1 MVGPVGPAV
10 CLSTLVVL
18 LQRVT
23 AGFQWQSF
31 LLRVSLAGL
40 PVTCLV
46 LLILFNIIVFIY
58 CIKILNR
65 K

>member
-40 PVTCLV
+40 PVSDYLEKV
-46 LLILFNIIVFIY
+46 N
-58 CIKILNR
+58 
-65 K
+65 